1 MQYVRYGNT
10 GMIVSRLCMGAMD
23 FPGRIPDEDAMRLV
37 HHALDQGI
45 NFIDTADAYGH
56 GSSETLLGKAL
67 EGKRDD
73 VVLTTK
79 LWVPM
84 YKRPGGRGCSRV
96 HMIHACEDSLKR
108 LQTDW
113 VDLYQLHH
121 PDADTPVEETISTL
135 DLLVKQGKIR
145 HWGVSNHYAWQ
156 MAHMLGVSALHNWE
170 PLVSIQCRYNILD
183 RPAEMETVPFCRRFN
198 IAMITYG
205 PLCGGFLSGIHR
217 RGQEPPE
224 GSRVARAYRR
234 MITDELFDTLE
245 ALEPIAAKYEI
256 GLNQLAVLWV
266 LSKPYVTCPI
276 IGGSK
281 PEHFEPM
288 YGLTE
293 MKLEEEDVKRIDELS
308 AKSVYKPFENQPI
321 KQYTPPAMNRW

>member
-10 GMIVSRLCMGAMD
+10 GMVVSKLCLGAMD
-23 FPGRIPDEDAMRLV
+23 FPNRLSEEESIRLI

-45 NFIDTADAYGH
+45 TFIDTADSYRR
-56 GSSETLLGKAL
+56 SEEVVGKAL
-67 EGKRDD
+67 EGKRDQ

-79 LWVPM
+79 V
-84 YKRPGGRGCSRV
+84 YRSEGGFSSRQGL
-96 HMIHACEDSLKR
+96 MRALEASLQR
-108 LQTDW
+108 LRTDW

-121 PDADTPVEETISTL
+121 PDPKTPVEETIATL
-135 DLLVKQGKIR
+135 DTLVQQGKIR
-145 HWGVSNHYAWQ
+145 YWGVSNHYAWQ
-156 MAHMLGVSALHNWE
+156 MAHMLGVSAAHGWE

-183 RPAEMETVPFCRRFN
+183 RPIEMETVPFCQRFN

-205 PLCGGFLSGIHR
+205 PLCGGFLSGTYK

-234 MITDELFDTLE
+234 MMTDELFDTLE
-245 ALEPIAAKYEI
+245 ALEPIAAKYQI

-276 IGGSK
+276 LGGSR

-293 MKLEEEDVKRIDELS
+293 MKLDEEDVKRIDEIS
-308 AKSVYKPFENQPI
+308 ARYIYKAFENQPI
-321 KQYTPPAMNRW
+321 KQGAPPAMNRW